1 MEVNGTVEESWSG
14 VRPLHW
20 SVGATIGSDNSEG
33 YITEIIDDINSDAP
47 KVQDIDRE
55 DVSDEMEI
63 AMEVARIFNENSD
76 KTVSEE
82 NTNNNKSDELS
93 AENYIKNQLN
103 ILLDDSVSHDDIE
116 AVPRSL
122 HEIQDILPAILL
134 ETCAGQ
140 VVQILRAHSHD
151 IIAGLATEIF
161 TKWKIIV
168 DEWSESTLN
177 SRRDESVQRETI
189 CDSNAVVV
197 TPPPSTSESSLST
210 LEIDPDTRQALN
222 NLKKHRLNDF
232 ENCTNMK
239 KMRME
244 MIICSP
250 IADIEY

>member
-1 MEVNGTVEESWSG
+1 METT
-14 VRPLHW
+14 
-20 SVGATIGSDNSEG
+20 TIG
-33 YITEIIDDINSDAP
+33 P
-47 KVQDIDRE
+47 
-55 DVSDEMEI
+55 
-63 AMEVARIFNENSD
+63 
-76 KTVSEE
+76 

-93 AENYIKNQLN
+93 VENYIKNQLN

-116 AVPRSL
+116 AVLRSL
-122 HEIQDILPAILL
+122 HKIQDISPAILL

-210 LEIDPDTRQALN
+210 LEINPDTRQALKI
-222 NLKKHRLNDF
+222 LRSTD
-232 ENCTNMK
+232 
-239 KMRME
+239 
-244 MIICSP
+244 
-250 IADIEY
+250 